1 MTEAFRAARILT
13 MNPDCPEIS
22 DGGIL
27 VREGRIL
34 AIGTWREV
42 APDGVHRDLGAVTVV
57 PGLINA
63 HAHLE
68 LSHLAGRVPPGLGF
82 AVWADTLFAAMR
94 ESRVTEADLEL
105 AVAAARARGTCHVAD
120 VVGREFFMV
129 RRVLERQGVGG
140 FLFHELS
147 GGGREF
153 RPGSLPGDWS
163 PGVHSLYSTEQGLA
177 QTIKQW
183 CVSRDLPFSLH
194 LAEAPG
200 ENELFR
206 TGRGD
211 FADFLRARRILP
223 KGFAPPGLSAVRF
236 AHELGLLDGR
246 TLAVHCVQLDESD
259 VDILAASGAS
269 VCLCPRS
276 NRWIGVG
283 DAPVAAL
290 HASQVPLCLGTDSLA
305 SVPDLDLWQELHVV
319 RALLPASV
327 SLTDLLALVTR
338 NPARLLGVDA
348 EIGSLDAGKRAL
360 WTVLPEDME

>member
-42 APDGVHRDLGAVTVV
+42 AADGVHRDLGAVTVV

-63 HAHLE
+63 HVHLE
-68 LSHLAGRVPPGLGF
+68 LSHLAGRVPAGLDF

-94 ESRVTEADLEL
+94 ESRVTEADLEM
-105 AVAAARARGTCHVAD
+105 AVAEARASGTCHVAD
-120 VVGREFFMV
+120 VVGREFGMV
-129 RRVLERQGVGG
+129 RRVLERQGLGG
-140 FLFHELS
+140 FLFHEFS
-147 GGGREF
+147 GRGREF
-153 RPGSLPGDWS
+153 HPGSLPGDWS

-177 QTIKQW
+177 RTIKQW
-183 CVSRDLPFSLH
+183 CVSRELPFSLH

-206 TGRGD
+206 TGSGE

-223 KGFAPPGLSAVRF
+223 KGFVPPGLSAVGF

-246 TLAVHCVQLDESD
+246 TLAVHCVQINEND
-259 VDILAASGAS
+259 VEILATSGVC

-290 HASQVPLCLGTDSLA
+290 HASKVPLCLGTDSLA
-305 SVPDLDLWQELHVV
+305 SVPDLDLWQELRAV
-319 RALLPASV
+319 RALLPAAV
-327 SLTDLLALVTR
+327 PLADLLALATR
-338 NPARLLGVDA
+338 NPARLLGIDA
-348 EIGSLDAGKRAL
+348 EIGSLEVGKRAV
-360 WTVLPEDME
+360 WTVLPEDMD